1 SFDALVT
8 SITEARDKVKT
19 QNIYVIDGFSYALQI
34 WLMEAIPDI
43 GSLLGKK
50 LKEGVTSMRCRNWKG
65 SAKVSYED
73 IISIESDFASTVSF
87 DSFTQ
92 CD

>member
-1 SFDALVT
+1 
-8 SITEARDKVKT
+8 
-19 QNIYVIDGFSYALQI
+19 
-34 WLMEAIPDI
+34 MEAIPDI
-43 GSLLGKK
+43 GSLLGEK
-50 LKEGVTSMRCRNWKG
+50 LREGVTSMRCRNWKG

-87 DSFTQ
+87 ASFNQ